1 MEDSLRGRV
10 GGLCTWAKDTED
22 LYHGGRTQD
31 RKWPCGTGWGM
42 FWLLVD
48 IVQGLAIALA
58 GDLVYAI
65 G

>member
-1 MEDSLRGRV
+1 MVVLVAYIPGQRT
-10 GGLCTWAKDTED
+10 LKDTM
-22 LYHGGRTQD
+22 GGKTQD
-31 RKWPCGTGWGM
+31 RKWPCGWGM

-65 G
+65 C

>member
-1 MEDSLRGRV
+1 MVVLVAYVPGQRTLKTYTM
-10 GGLCTWAKDTED
+10 GGK
-22 LYHGGRTQD
+22 TQD

-58 GDLVYAI
+58 SDLVYAI
-65 G
+65 C